1 VASRQRSRQSVNGV
15 TTRASPKTQTRAASI
30 RPAAATKMSASK
42 RVRRAHLHFG
52 VSVPPST
59 RIVRTRRFERSVSR
73 GTATRGQTLVAPS
86 TGRMNHRARCSPPQF
101 AHVPTP
107 WSLRFRFAWTE
118 HLRAIDGSLCRHPK
132 SRSTGL
138 TIASAGW
145 NVNQVG
151 TLNQS
156 GWGQLPAAVL
166 AEQ

>member
-1 VASRQRSRQSVNGV
+1 LRSAHAARFIHPFLQH
-15 TTRASPKTQTRAASI
+15 TTDNY
-30 RPAAATKMSASK
+30 RPLAKQQLT
-42 RVRRAHLHFG
+42 
-52 VSVPPST
+52 
-59 RIVRTRRFERSVSR
+59 
-73 GTATRGQTLVAPS
+73 APS

-101 AHVPTP
+101 ARVPTP

-118 HLRAIDGSLCRHPK
+118 HLPAIEGSLCRHPK

-138 TIASAGW
+138 TIAPAGW